1 MINLDPIQFWE
12 PLLKVIR
19 SAEASPDNK
28 KRGTTQYDSVVASK
42 PLARLDTVSIQEA
55 VKLAEDERPGSKYIG
70 AYQFNKDNLIDGDN
84 WVASAGLKPTDLFNK
99 KNQDTIAI
107 WLISSNRRRKG
118 IKWLNGNLITEDF
131 MVELA
136 KEWAGLP
143 VPYDTKRKDVP
154 LKAGQ
159 SYWDGVGTNSSNVS
173 ISQVVIALESI
184 YLSYTGNYPDYSSPN
199 IKNNNTSNGIPP
211 VAVTTSPIQEEQLQQ
226 EIESPFESVS
236 RDDFVNI
243 VSEEQYI
250 RLNIE

>member
-28 KRGTTQYDSVVASK
+28 KRGTTQYDSVVAAK

-55 VKLAEDERPGSKYIG
+55 VKLAEDERTGSKYIG
-70 AYQFNKDNLIDGDN
+70 AYQFNKDNLVGGEN
-84 WVASAGLKPTDLFNK
+84 WTIKAGLQVTDLFNK

-107 WLISSNRRRKG
+107 YLITKVRKG
-118 IKWLNGNLITEDF
+118 IKWLNGELITEDF
-131 MVELA
+131 MLGLA
-136 KEWAGLP
+136 QEWAGLP
-143 VPYDTKRKDVP
+143 IPYDTKRKNVP

-173 ISQVVIALESI
+173 ISQVIIALESI

-199 IKNNNTSNGIPP
+199 IKNNNTSDGIPP
-211 VAVTTSPIQEEQLQQ
+211 VAVTTSSIQEKQLQQ
-226 EIESPFESVS
+226 GIISPFGSVS

-243 VSEEQYI
+243 VSEEQY
-250 RLNIE
+250 LQFNNQ